1 MNSGPAIFDEICS
14 ALCAARLSSR
24 KGLGELIS
32 KGRHAGA
39 SENPSR
45 VALKA
50 LSEIK
55 VAAWARSKVVHS
67 GADDPSTVLAKS
79 TLSKTVT

>member
-1 MNSGPAIFDEICS
+1 MRFVRRS
-14 ALCAARLSSR
+14 ALQSSR

-79 TLSKTVT
+79 TLS